1 MHKMYPNVTKDEVT
15 EVIKNNLNA
24 KSNIDA

>member
-1 MHKMYPNVTKDEVT
+1 MYPNVTKDEVT
-15 EVIKNNLNA
+15 DVIKNNLNA